1 MPETD
6 TGCPVKIN
14 VGLFGFFTF
23 IFHILKFEK
32 IGKMSFQGCINHIQ
46 IGHENP
52 VKGEGFIL
60 FFKSR
65 RFCEVL
71 QTDPMG
77 MMMSYFVILA
87 PFKKRN
93 DFSKPLHTCQT
104 DLYTTNQSR
113 NNILDN
119 SSGV

>member
-60 FFKSR
+60 FFQVPQILRSLANR
-65 RFCEVL
+65 PDGNDDVIFCH
-71 QTDPMG
+71 TG
-77 MMMSYFVILA
+77 
-87 PFKKRN
+87 PFQKTK
-93 DFSKPLHTCQT
+93 
-104 DLYTTNQSR
+104 
-113 NNILDN
+113 
-119 SSGV
+119 